1 MMLTPAA
8 PALGADRPA
17 ASPPGPSPALQP
29 IPDSSPS
36 ATPTPGAQ
44 APAASAA
51 ALAAALLSACGGGGG
66 GGSEDSSTS
75 PPPATGTPAPS
86 PAPSGGGT
94 GAVNAPATDEE
105 AARFLLQAQFS
116 ATDESIAEVRARGYA
131 AWLADQFAQPIG
143 TTGTDWLTQR
153 GYGVANADTRFYNA
167 AYPADFMLWSQLF
180 TAGDAVRKRVAL
192 ALSEIMVV
200 SVNGLDQ
207 TWNAFLAAGY
217 WDVLNTHAFGNFRAL
232 LEAVTLNPAMGV
244 YLNTR
249 GNQKED
255 ARTGRQP
262 DENYAREVMQL
273 FTLGLYQLNADG
285 TEQRDGSGNRLE
297 SYTAADV
304 SNLARVFTGYDYDRS
319 QSQPTTVGASTVPSP
334 QQARLP
340 MVLTASRHSA
350 LAATFLGTTIG
361 AGTPGEAALKTALD
375 TLFNHPN
382 VGPFIGRQLIQR
394 LVTSN
399 PSPAYV
405 ARVAAAFANN
415 GSGTRGDLRA
425 VVAAVLLDTEA
436 RSATG
441 LTNPQFGRLRE
452 PMVRFVQWGRTFGL
466 RSAQGS
472 WKIGDLSDP
481 ATRLGQSPMRAGSVF
496 NFFRPG
502 YVPPATA
509 IAANGQV
516 APEFQI
522 VNETSVSG
530 YLNFMQNAIRN
541 GIFVNAPDLPQN
553 ASNANNGFDI
563 ACTYANLLPLVADAT
578 ALVRK
583 AALLLSAGQVSA
595 ATQGRIA
602 AALNT
607 TPVTASSTAA
617 VQLNR
622 VAAAVLLVMASPEY
636 LVQK

>member
-1 MMLTPAA
+1 MLTPAA
-8 PALGADRPA
+8 PAPATDLDRPA
-17 ASPPGPSPALQP
+17 DPSAAPEPAPAPALVAH
-29 IPDSSPS
+29 PS
-36 ATPTPGAQ
+36 ALG
-44 APAASAA
+44 AA
-51 ALAAALLSACGGGGG
+51 ALASALLAACGGGGG
-66 GGSEDSSTS
+66 EDSSPTN
-75 PPPATGTPAPS
+75 PPPAGGSPAPAPS
-86 PAPSGGGT
+86 PAPSGGST
-94 GAVNAPATDEE
+94 GAVDAPATDEE

-116 ATDESIAEVRARGYA
+116 ATDEAIAAVRSRGYA
-131 AWLADQFAQPIG
+131 AWLGEQFAQPIG
-143 TTGTDWLTQR
+143 TTGTEWLMQR
-153 GYGVANADTRFYNA
+153 GYGIANADTRLYNA
-167 AYPADFMLWSQLF
+167 AYPADYMLWSQLF

-200 SVNGLDQ
+200 SLNGLDQ

-217 WDVLNTHAFGNFRAL
+217 WDVLNAHALGNFRAL

-319 QSQPTTVGASTVPSP
+319 QNQPTTVGSSTVPSP

-340 MVLTASRHSA
+340 MVLTASRHST
-350 LAATFLGTTIG
+350 LAATFLGITIG
-361 AGTPGEAALKTALD
+361 AGTPGDAALKTALD

-425 VVAAVLLDTEA
+425 VVAAVLLDAEA

-441 LTNPQFGRLRE
+441 LSNPQFGRLRE
-452 PMVRFVQWGRTFGL
+452 PMVRFVQWGRTFEL

-509 IAANGQV
+509 MATNGQV

-541 GIFVNAPDLPQN
+541 GIFVNAPDLPQS
-553 ASNANNGFDI
+553 ASNAANGYDI

-583 AALLLSAGQVSA
+583 TALLLSAGQVSA

-607 TPVTASSTAA
+607 TPVTAGSTAA
-617 VQLNR
+617 VKLNR

>member
-8 PALGADRPA
+8 PALGADHPA
-17 ASPPGPSPALQP
+17 PHPSGPSPAPQP
-29 IPDSSPS
+29 TSLLAPSLPSS
-36 ATPTPGAQ
+36 
-44 APAASAA
+44 APAAGAA
-51 ALAAALLSACGGGGG
+51 ALTAALLAACGGGG
-66 GGSEDSSTS
+66 GGSEDSGTS
-75 PPPATGTPAPS
+75 PPPPAGTPAPS

-116 ATDESIAEVRARGYA
+116 ATDESIAEVRGQGYA
-131 AWLADQFAQPIG
+131 AWLSSQFAQPIG

-153 GYGVANADTRFYNA
+153 GYGVANADTRFYNG
-167 AYPADFMLWSQLF
+167 AYPADFMLWNQLF

-217 WDVLNTHAFGNFRAL
+217 WDVLNTHALGNFRAL

-297 SYTAADV
+297 TYTAADV

-319 QSQPTTVGASTVPSP
+319 QNQPTTVGTSTVPSP

-340 MVLTASRHSA
+340 MVLTASRHST
-350 LAATFLGTTIG
+350 LAATFLGTTVG

-441 LTNPQFGRLRE
+441 LANPQFGRLRE

-509 IAANGQV
+509 MAANGQV

-553 ASNANNGFDI
+553 ASNASNGFDI
-563 ACTYANLLPLVADAT
+563 ACTYANLLPLVTDAT

-595 ATQGRIA
+595 ATQGRIV

>member
-8 PALGADRPA
+8 PAPATDLDRPA
-17 ASPPGPSPALQP
+17 DPSAAPEPAPAPALVAH
-29 IPDSSPS
+29 PS
-36 ATPTPGAQ
+36 ALG
-44 APAASAA
+44 AA
-51 ALAAALLSACGGGGG
+51 ALASALLAACGGGGG
-66 GGSEDSSTS
+66 EDSSPTN
-75 PPPATGTPAPS
+75 PPPAGGSPAPAPS
-86 PAPSGGGT
+86 PAPSGGST
-94 GAVNAPATDEE
+94 GAVDAPATDEE

-116 ATDESIAEVRARGYA
+116 ATDEAIAAVRSRGYA
-131 AWLADQFAQPIG
+131 AWLGEQFAQPIG
-143 TTGTDWLTQR
+143 TTGTEWLMQR
-153 GYGVANADTRFYNA
+153 GYGIANADTRLYNA
-167 AYPADFMLWSQLF
+167 AYPADYMLWSQLF

-200 SVNGLDQ
+200 SLNGLDQ

-217 WDVLNTHAFGNFRAL
+217 WDVLNAHALGNFRAL

-319 QSQPTTVGASTVPSP
+319 QNQPTTVGSSTVPSP

-340 MVLTASRHSA
+340 MVLTASRHST
-350 LAATFLGTTIG
+350 LAATFLGTTVG
-361 AGTPGEAALKTALD
+361 AGTPGDAALKTALD

-394 LVTSN
+394 LVTCN

-425 VVAAVLLDTEA
+425 VVAAVLLDAEA

-441 LTNPQFGRLRE
+441 LSNPQFGRLRE
-452 PMVRFVQWGRTFGL
+452 PMVRFVQWGRTFEL

-509 IAANGQV
+509 MATNGQV

-541 GIFVNAPDLPQN
+541 GIFVNAPDLPQS
-553 ASNANNGFDI
+553 ASNAANGYDI

-583 AALLLSAGQVSA
+583 TALLLSAGQVSA

-607 TPVTASSTAA
+607 TPVTAGSTAA
-617 VQLNR
+617 VKLNR

>member
-1 MMLTPAA
+1 MSPSTPTVLPGAAPSPSSASTPPAA
-8 PALGADRPA
+8 P
-17 ASPPGPSPALQP
+17 
-29 IPDSSPS
+29 
-36 ATPTPGAQ
+36 TPGG

-51 ALAAALLSACGGGGG
+51 ALAAALLAACGGGGG
-66 GGSEDSSTS
+66 DAAPAATPGTGTGGGS
-75 PPPATGTPAPS
+75 
-86 PAPSGGGT
+86 GT
-94 GAVNAPATDEE
+94 GAGTGTGTGSGTDTAPVTEEE

-116 ATDESIAEVRARGYA
+116 ATDEEIAAVRAKGHA
-131 AWLADQFAQPIG
+131 AWLAEQFAQPVG
-143 TTGTDWLTQR
+143 TTGTEWLAQR
-153 GYGVANADTRFYNA
+153 GYGVANADSRFHNA
-167 AYPADFMLWSQLF
+167 SYPADYMLWSQLF
-180 TAGDAVRKRVAL
+180 TERDAVRKRVAL
-192 ALSEIMVV
+192 AFSEILVA
-200 SVNGLDQ
+200 STNGLDQ
-207 TWNAFLAAGY
+207 PWPAFLAAGY
-217 WDVLNTHAFGNFRAL
+217 WDVLNQHALGNFRAL

-273 FTLGLYQLNADG
+273 FTLGLYRLNADG
-285 TEQRDGSGNRLE
+285 TEQRDGSGNRTE
-297 SYTAADV
+297 TYGPSDV

-319 QSQPTTVGASTVPSP
+319 QNQSFTVGASTVPGP

-350 LAATFLGTTIG
+350 LAATFLGTTIA
-361 AGTPGEAALKTALD
+361 AGTAGDAALKTALD

-405 ARVAAAFANN
+405 GRVAAAFADN
-415 GSGTRGDLRA
+415 GSGVRGDLRA
-425 VVAAVLLDTEA
+425 VVAAVLLDGEA
-436 RSATG
+436 RGAAG
-441 LTNPQFGRLRE
+441 LSNPAFGRLRE

-472 WKIGDLSDP
+472 WKLGDLSDP
-481 ATRLGQSPMRAGSVF
+481 ASRLGQSPLRSPSVF

-502 YVPPATA
+502 YVPPSTA
-509 IAANGQV
+509 IATAGQV

-522 VNETSVSG
+522 VTETSVGG

-541 GIFVNAPDLPQN
+541 GLYVNAPDLPQN

-563 ACTYANLLPLVADAT
+563 ACSYASLLPLVADAT

-583 AALLLSAGQVSA
+583 VALLLSAGQVPA
-595 ATQGRIA
+595 ATQARIA
-602 AALNT
+602 GALAA
-607 TPVTASSTAA
+607 TPVTATSTAA

-622 VAAAVLLVMASPEY
+622 VAAAVLLVMACPAY